1 MTRYERDIMTDNNI
15 TPDLMEQIGKYLKQ
29 KLGKYLKQ
37 KRRASTLPRKQ
48 TNVMSKELL
57 DDIMSFVDEN
67 PNATMDDIV
76 NDFGTPEEY
85 ENQLYEN
92 ESDHEVEKIKQRI
105 KFRKII
111 LIAAIL
117 MVTIIG
123 IVYASAFVIQNKD
136 APGTYE
142 EIKQDESVSYANIEG
157 VE

>member
-15 TPDLMEQIGKYLKQ
+15 APDLMEQI
-29 KLGKYLKQ
+29 GKYLKQ

-48 TNVMSKELL
+48 TTVRSKELL

-123 IVYASAFVIQNKD
+123 IVYASALVLQNND

-142 EIKQDESVSYANIEG
+142 KSLENESEYNISIE
-157 VE
+157 

>member
-15 TPDLMEQIGKYLKQ
+15 APDLMEQI
-29 KLGKYLKQ
+29 GKYLKQ

-76 NDFGTPEEY
+76 NDFGTPEE
-85 ENQLYEN
+85 
-92 ESDHEVEKIKQRI
+92 SDHEVEKIKQRI

-123 IVYASAFVIQNKD
+123 IVYASALLD
-136 APGTYE
+136 AHFSINGTE
-142 EIKQDESVSYANIEG
+142 QESIGYIETIP
-157 VE
+157 ENS

>member
-15 TPDLMEQIGKYLKQ
+15 APDLMEQI
-29 KLGKYLKQ
+29 GKYLKQ
-37 KRRASTLPRKQ
+37 KRRASTLPRKK
-48 TNVMSKELL
+48 TEVMSKELL
-57 DDIMSFVDEN
+57 DDIMSFVAEN

-123 IVYASAFVIQNKD
+123 IVYASALVLQNND
-136 APGTYE
+136 APGTYKKSLE
-142 EIKQDESVSYANIEG
+142 NESEYNISIE
-157 VE
+157 

>member
-15 TPDLMEQIGKYLKQ
+15 APDLMEQI
-29 KLGKYLKQ
+29 GKYLKQ

-76 NDFGTPEEY
+76 NDFGTPEY

-123 IVYASAFVIQNKD
+123 IVYASALLD
-136 APGTYE
+136 AHFSINGTE
-142 EIKQDESVSYANIEG
+142 QESIGYIETIP
-157 VE
+157 ENS

>member
-15 TPDLMEQIGKYLKQ
+15 APDLMEQIGKYLKQ
-29 KLGKYLKQ
+29 KRQ
-37 KRRASTLPRKQ
+37 ASTLPRKQ
-48 TNVMSKELL
+48 TDVMSKELL
-57 DDIMSFVDEN
+57 DDIMSFVAEN

-123 IVYASAFVIQNKD
+123 IVYASALVLQNND

-142 EIKQDESVSYANIEG
+142 KSLENESEYNISIE
-157 VE
+157 

>member
-15 TPDLMEQIGKYLKQ
+15 APDLMEQIGKYLKQ
-29 KLGKYLKQ
+29 
-37 KRRASTLPRKQ
+37 RASTLPRKK
-48 TNVMSKELL
+48 TEVMSKELL
-57 DDIMSFVDEN
+57 DDIMSFVAEN
-67 PNATMDDIV
+67 PNATMKDIV
-76 NDFGTPEEY
+76 SDFGTPEEY

-92 ESDHEVEKIKQRI
+92 ESDHEVEKIKQRV

-123 IVYASAFVIQNKD
+123 IVYASALVLQNND

-142 EIKQDESVSYANIEG
+142 KSLENESEYNISIE
-157 VE
+157 

>member
-15 TPDLMEQIGKYLKQ
+15 APDLMEQI
-29 KLGKYLKQ
+29 GKYLKQ

-67 PNATMDDIV
+67 PNATM